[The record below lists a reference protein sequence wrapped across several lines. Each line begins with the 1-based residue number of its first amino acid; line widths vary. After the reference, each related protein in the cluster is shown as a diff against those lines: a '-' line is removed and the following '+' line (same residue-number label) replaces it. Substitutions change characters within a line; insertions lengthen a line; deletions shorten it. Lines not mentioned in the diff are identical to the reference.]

1 MRFGLRSNSDGRPK
15 KRPTIFEETKMNYE
29 LTIALKP
36 DLAPEK
42 SKNITGEVEAAVQRL
57 GGKTV
62 KIESLGMKSLAYQIK
77 GAGQA
82 SFGRFQL
89 ELGPDKIQDL
99 RRQLEREEGVV
110 RVLVI
115 KGGEEEDKMD
125 ALGKQS

>member
-1 MRFGLRSNSDGRPK
+1 MH
-15 KRPTIFEETKMNYE
+15 YE
-29 LTIALKP
+29 LTIALKS

-42 SKNITGEVEAAVQRL
+42 SKKITGEVEAAVQRL
-57 GGKTV
+57 GGKTAKV
-62 KIESLGMKSLAYQIK
+62 ESLGMKSLAYPIK

-89 ELGPDKIQDL
+89 ELGPDKIRDL

-125 ALGKQS
+125 ALEKQS